1 MARKEKELFVEDLT
15 GKMNEAASII
25 FTDYRGLNVAQVTEL
40 RSRLREADIEFR
52 VVKNTLARFAAQKAN
67 IADLDEIFIGPTAM
81 AFGVTDPV
89 APAKILLGFA
99 KDHPQLEIK
108 GGVLDGSVIDL
119 SKVEYLAKIPSR
131 EELLAKALGSM
142 QAPISGLAMVLSGIL
157 RKLLYALNEI
167 KETKAN

>member
-15 GKMNEAASII
+15 GKMTGAASII

-40 RSRLREADIEFR
+40 RSKLREADIEFR
-52 VVKNTLARFAAQKAN
+52 VIKNTLARFAADKAK
-67 IADLDEIFIGPTAM
+67 IDDLDEILIGPTAM
-81 AFGVTDPV
+81 AFGVNDPV
-89 APAKILLGFA
+89 APAKILLAFA

-142 QAPISGLAMVLSGIL
+142 QAPISGLAMTLSGIL
-157 RKLLYALNEI
+157 RKFLYALNEI

>member
-25 FTDYRGLNVAQVTEL
+25 FTDYRGLDVAQITEL
-40 RSRLREADIEFR
+40 RSKLREADVEFR
-52 VVKNTLARFAAQKAN
+52 VVKNTLARFAAEKAN
-67 IADLDEIFIGPTAM
+67 ITNLDEILIGPTAM
-81 AFGVTDPV
+81 AFGVADPV
-89 APAKILLGFA
+89 APAKILLSFA

-108 GGVLDGSVIDL
+108 GGVLEGSVIDL

-142 QAPISGLAMVLSGIL
+142 QAPISGLVMVLAGIL
-157 RKLLYALNEI
+157 RKFLYALNEI